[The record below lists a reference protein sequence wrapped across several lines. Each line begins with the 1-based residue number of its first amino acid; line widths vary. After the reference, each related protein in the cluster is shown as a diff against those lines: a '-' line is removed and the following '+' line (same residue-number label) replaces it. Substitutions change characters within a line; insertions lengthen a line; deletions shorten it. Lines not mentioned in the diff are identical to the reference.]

1 MRCRTD
7 VTFINLLLAQ
17 EHFPGPRLVIGDLG
31 RNRAKDP
38 GCCSHDGLR
47 DYGKGDAAIPSET
60 LTQACFVF
68 TFSPTLISPELY
80 SRQSNDRAHS
90 TACRALATRT
100 VSVTWMVV
108 PDSVKPVARKALWLT
123 EERRR
128 TCLTSCAVRVKD
140 NGNGPSAGINYG
152 LGSKLLD
159 TVAMSWKLFR
169 DGDATVLSADF
180 TTELSTTPASQ
191 SG

>member
-1 MRCRTD
+1 M
-7 VTFINLLLAQ
+7 VGLKKFIIVKYRSSQFAKSITKGRESLNNAAFHGSATAADSRMELR
-17 EHFPGPRLVIGDLG
+17 PGG
-31 RNRAKDP
+31 A
-38 GCCSHDGLR
+38 LR
-47 DYGKGDAAIPSET
+47 
-60 LTQACFVF
+60 
-68 TFSPTLISPELY
+68 
-80 SRQSNDRAHS
+80 
-90 TACRALATRT
+90 
-100 VSVTWMVV
+100 
-108 PDSVKPVARKALWLT
+108 
-123 EERRR
+123 
-128 TCLTSCAVRVKD
+128 VRVKD